1 MSKPRGQPIE
11 HDAEREAR
19 FRALFEAHNRKV
31 LGYALRR
38 ARSSSDAAEVMAE
51 TMMVAWRRLDSVPPG
66 DAARMWLYGVAH
78 KILANQ
84 HRGNLR
90 RSRLFDRL
98 ASVVDSTPVDTSAA
112 SNDRLW
118 IKAALATL
126 PEADREVLA
135 LTAWEGLA
143 PSEIALVLD
152 LPSATVR
159 TRLHRART
167 RLRAELAATSPEQPS
182 PERPSPEPGQ
192 VGPCAVASDLSPIGP
207 KQQEI

>member
-1 MSKPRGQPIE
+1 MSNPQGQAVE
-11 HDAEREAR
+11 RDTEREAR
-19 FRALFEAHNRKV
+19 FRTLFEANNHKV

-38 ARSSSDAAEVMAE
+38 TQSPHDAAEVMAE

-90 RSRLFDRL
+90 RSQLFDRL
-98 ASVVDSTPVDTSAA
+98 ASTTVSNLADTSAA
-112 SNDRLW
+112 SNDQLW

-126 PEADREVLA
+126 PAADREVLT

-143 PSEIALVLD
+143 PGEIALALD
-152 LPSATVR
+152 LPAATVR

-167 RLRAELAATSPEQPS
+167 RLRAELAATSPEPLTEASQES
-182 PERPSPEPGQ
+182 PR
-192 VGPCAVASDLSPIGP
+192 VTASGLSPVGQ